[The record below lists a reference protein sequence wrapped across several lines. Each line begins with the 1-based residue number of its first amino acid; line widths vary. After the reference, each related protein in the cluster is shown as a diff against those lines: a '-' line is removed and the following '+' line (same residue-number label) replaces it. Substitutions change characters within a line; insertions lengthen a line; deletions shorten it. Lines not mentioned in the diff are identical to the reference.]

1 MDKPAQNEI
10 VDAAV
15 SERLRQLREK
25 QGMSQNEL
33 AKRMVA
39 AGVSNYSQMTV
50 SRTEKGLR
58 RVTAGELAVLAKLL
72 GADAGDLMRD
82 EVDFRIAEVDKAS
95 DELVSAAEKVLQR
108 LYDLAVAIDDSG
120 ASFDDPRN
128 DEARALLTSRLAT
141 LDLGPAQQRVVMNLA
156 RNHRM
161 ARRFE
166 DAKPGST
173 EKHAWI
179 KDRTPRTTGDAVR
192 AFYACYELEEA
203 FEDDDGLD

>member
-95 DELVSAAEKVLQR
+95 DELVSAAEKVLER

-128 DEARALLTSRLAT
+128 DVARDLLSYPITESVASAR
-141 LDLGPAQQRVVMNLA
+141 QRVLMNLA

-192 AFYACYELEEA
+192 AFYARYELEGA
-203 FEDDDGLD
+203 FEDDNGLD